1 MDTYPFE
8 HSVMAGLASQL
19 ALFALVAAGFMMM
32 FGARALSVRL
42 LALGVF
48 LAVAASLGAGQGQ

>member
-1 MDTYPFE
+1 MDTHHFE

-19 ALFALVAAGFMMM
+19 ALFALVAAGFVMM
-32 FGARALSVRL
+32 FGGRTLSVRL
-42 LALGVF
+42 IALGVL